1 MQAKTHPQTVP
12 SKRCR
17 GISNSDTTKMA
28 EFRGNA
34 NSTTA
39 FNTEVSMDWLMN
51 VHTTVTWFLRVTIT
65 STMNRTTC
73 KRPHTYFFLPATIN
87 QLHLAT
93 DTKPTSSTYQNQN
106 QTGSKQ
112 LTRRTTWAQRT
123 HLLLSSI
130 LFQLRTGLWTLRW
143 LWGRHLGLL
152 GRATVE
158 QEGRKSFAKAA
169 SRKGFYCTANSQG
182 KHGREKVTWLCLL
195 ITGWPPGS
203 TSRTG
208 SPEPALF
215 RGQPP
220 HYGYAR
226 GLYRGT
232 KPTDL
237 RTCLSASALLRI

>member
-1 MQAKTHPQTVP
+1 MRIIQSPDSSGWQSHPRWTEPHVTDHTH
-12 SKRCR
+12 
-17 GISNSDTTKMA
+17 N
-28 EFRGNA
+28 
-34 NSTTA
+34 
-39 FNTEVSMDWLMN
+39 
-51 VHTTVTWFLRVTIT
+51 
-65 STMNRTTC
+65 
-73 KRPHTYFFLPATIN
+73 FLPVTIN

-123 HLLLSSI
+123 HLLLSSV

-152 GRATVE
+152 GRATAE

-169 SRKGFYCTANSQG
+169 SRKGFYCTTNSQG

-208 SPEPALF
+208 SPEPAF
-215 RGQPP
+215 SVNR
-220 HYGYAR
+220 
-226 GLYRGT
+226 
-232 KPTDL
+232 
-237 RTCLSASALLRI
+237 